1 MKKENEFNLKGY
13 FLFFL
18 IASLYL
24 VLVYFIF
31 DQFDIPSEVN
41 GISIKSIDYGV
52 RYALEIIFNNTKNFL
67 QYILLFPI
75 VPLLILYELF
85 MMSFQTWISINN
97 VGGFETFQL
106 LYKHGIIE
114 LPNMFLYMFL
124 SLNCCI
130 IFFKNFS
137 IIDVIDFIKQNKK
150 TYVFSYM
157 LICISGIIEGMIG

>member
-1 MKKENEFNLKGY
+1 MKKENEFKLKGY

-31 DQFDIPSEVN
+31 DQFDIPSEDN
-41 GISIKSIDYGV
+41 GISIKNIDYGTS
-52 RYALEIIFNNTKNFL
+52 YTLEIIVNNTKNFL

-75 VPLLILYELF
+75 VPFLILYELF
-85 MMSFQTWISINN
+85 IISFQTWISVNS
-97 VGGFETFQL
+97 VGGIETFQL

-137 IIDVIDFIKQNKK
+137 IIDVLYFIKQNKK
-150 TYVFSYM
+150 TYLFSYV